1 MRLSVVAL
9 ALACLAGCAAP
20 DSESHFSNMDYASKV
35 ADYVPVKLEA
45 DVSGLSKNQRAMLA
59 LFVNASHYI
68 DDLFWRQAYGDWDYL
83 LESIDDPYARQFTI
97 INYGPWDR
105 LDGNKPFL
113 SGFGPKPLGAN
124 FYPDNIT
131 KEEVEEAAKTRP
143 ELLGQYSLVRRKL
156 TLGSRDLIAVPYNEA
171 YGGFLA
177 RAASLLREAAQYAE
191 NAKFRRYL
199 KLRATALETDEYQ
212 PSDMAWMDLRDN
224 DIDLVIGPIESYE
237 DKLFGIKTAFEAY
250 VLVKD
255 KEWSARLEKYAS
267 MLPALQDALPV
278 PARYKSEEIGD
289 NSQLN
294 VYDVVYFAGD
304 CNAGAKTIAIN
315 LPNDEEVQLKKGSR
329 RLQLKNAMRAKFDS
343 ILLPIASVLIAE
355 DQRSK
360 INFDAFFTNTMFH
373 EVAHGLGIK
382 RTLDGRG
389 TVRDALR
396 EAASALEEAK
406 ADILGLHLVGRLTD
420 AGEIPN
426 ADLEG
431 NYITFLAGIFRS
443 IRFGT
448 ATAHGTANLLTFNY
462 FEKAGAFSRDTA
474 TGTYRVNSKEMRAAV
489 DSLSGEILRLQGDG
503 AYGRATRFLADL
515 GRVGEALE
523 SDLGR
528 IEAAN
533 IPVDVAFDQD
543 WANLQKWA
551 EDTGH

>member
-1 MRLSVVAL
+1 MRPAAVAL
-9 ALACLAGCAAP
+9 AFLCLVGCAAP

-45 DVSGLSKNQRAMLA
+45 DVSGLTKKQRAMLA
-59 LFVNASHYI
+59 LFVTASQYI
-68 DDLFWRQAYGDWDYL
+68 DDLFWEQAYGDTGYRDGL
-83 LESIDDPYARQFTI
+83 LESIYEPHARRFAE

-124 FYPDNIT
+124 FYPFNMT
-131 KEEVEEAAKTRP
+131 KEEFEKAAQTQP
-143 ELLGQYSLVRRKL
+143 ELLSQYSMVRPGYPR
-156 TLGSRDLIAVPYNEA
+156 GLIAVPYNEA
-171 YGGFLA
+171 FGSSLDMV
-177 RAASLLREAAQYAE
+177 ASLLREAAGFAE

-199 KLRATALETDEYQ
+199 KMRATALETNEYQ

-267 MLPALQDALPV
+267 MLPTLQDGLPV
-278 PARYKSEEIGD
+278 PARYKSEEIGG

-294 VYDVVYFAGD
+294 VYDVIFFAGD

-360 INFDAFFTNTMFH
+360 INFEAFFANTMFH

-382 RTLDGRG
+382 RTLDGKG
-389 TVRDALR
+389 TVREALK

-426 ADLEG
+426 ADLDS

-448 ATAHGTANLLTFNY
+448 ATAHGTANLLSFNY
-462 FEKAGAFSRDTA
+462 FEKAGAFSRDRV
-474 TGTYRVNSKEMRAAV
+474 TGRYRVNSKEMRAAV
-489 DSLSGEILRLQGDG
+489 DALSGEILRLQGDG
-503 AYGRATRFLADL
+503 DYGRATRFLVEL
-515 GRVGEALE
+515 GRVGEGLE
-523 SDLGR
+523 GDLGR
-528 IEAAN
+528 IETAD
-533 IPVDVAFDQD
+533 IPVDVVFDQE
-543 WANLQKWA
+543 WA
-551 EDTGH
+551 EDREWAEDVE

>member
-1 MRLSVVAL
+1 MRPAAVAL
-9 ALACLAGCAAP
+9 AFACLVGCAAT

-45 DVSGLSKNQRAMLA
+45 DVSGLTANQQSMLPLLVSA
-59 LFVNASHYI
+59 ARVM
-68 DDLFWRQAYGDWDYL
+68 DDLFWQQAYGDKDLL
-83 LESIDDPYARQFTI
+83 LEGIRDSQARRFAI

-105 LDGNKPFL
+105 LDGNRPILPGVGSKP
-113 SGFGPKPLGAN
+113 PGAN
-124 FYPDNIT
+124 YYPADIT
-131 KEEVEEAAKTRP
+131 KAEFEAAATADP
-143 ELLGQYSLVRRKL
+143 ELLSQYSLVRRDQS
-156 TLGSRDLIAVPYNEA
+156 GALIAVPYNQAFRSEVGRA
-171 YGGFLA
+171 AALLRKAAGLAEDGGF
-177 RAASLLREAAQYAE
+177 RD
-191 NAKFRRYL
+191 YL
-199 KLRATALETDEYQ
+199 EMRATALETNDYQ
-212 PSDMAWMDLRDN
+212 PSDMAWMDVRDN

-255 KEWSARLEKYAS
+255 KEWSARLEKYAT
-267 MLPALQDALPV
+267 MLPALQDGLPV
-278 PARYKSEEIGD
+278 PARYKSEEIGG

-294 VYDVVYFAGD
+294 VYDVIFFAGD

-343 ILLPIASVLIAE
+343 ILLPIASVLIAD

-360 INFDAFFTNTMFH
+360 INFDAFFANTMFH

-382 RTLDGRG
+382 KTLDGKG
-389 TVRDALR
+389 TVREALK

-420 AGEIPN
+420 AGEIPD
-426 ADLEG
+426 ADLDS

-448 ATAHGTANLLTFNY
+448 ATAHGTANLLSFNY
-462 FEKAGAFSRDTA
+462 FEKAGAFSRESA
-474 TGTYRVNSKEMRAAV
+474 TGRYRVNSKEMRAAV

-503 AYGRATRFLADL
+503 DYGRATRFLAEL
-515 GRVGEALE
+515 GRVGEGLE
-523 SDLGR
+523 GDLGR
-528 IEAAN
+528 IEAAD
-533 IPVDVAFDQD
+533 IPVDVVFDQE
-543 WANLQKWA
+543 WA
-551 EDTGH
+551 EDREWAEDVE

>member
-1 MRLSVVAL
+1 MRPTAVAL
-9 ALACLAGCAAP
+9 AIACLVGCAGP
-20 DSESHFSNMDYASKV
+20 DSESHFSNMDYAAKV

-45 DVSGLSKNQRAMLA
+45 DLSGLSKKQRLMLA
-59 LFVNASHYI
+59 LFVTASQYI
-68 DDLFWRQAYGDWDYL
+68 DDLFWEQAFGDKEYL
-83 LESIDDPYARQFTI
+83 LELIDEPHARRFAE

-105 LDGNKPFL
+105 LDGNEPFL
-113 SGFGPKPLGAN
+113 SVFGPKPLGAN
-124 FYPDNIT
+124 FYPPNMT
-131 KEEVEEAAKTRP
+131 KEEFEEAAKTLP
-143 ELLGQYSLVRRKL
+143 ELLSQYSLVRRDL
-156 TLGSRDLIAVPYNEA
+156 SLGSRKLIAVPYNEA
-171 YGGFLA
+171 FGGSLA
-177 RAASLLREAAQYAE
+177 QVADLIREAAQFAE

-199 KLRATALETDEYQ
+199 NLRATALETNEYQ

-267 MLPALQDALPV
+267 MLPALQDGLPV
-278 PARYKSEEIGD
+278 PERYKSEEIGD

-294 VYDVVYFAGD
+294 VYDVIYFAGD

-329 RLQLKNAMRAKFDS
+329 RLQLKNAMRAKFES
-343 ILLPIASVLIAE
+343 ILMPIASVLIAE

-360 INFDAFFTNTMFH
+360 INFDAFFANTMFH

-382 RTLDGRG
+382 RTLDGKG
-389 TVRDALR
+389 MVREALK

-420 AGEIPN
+420 AGEIPD
-426 ADLEG
+426 ADLDR
-431 NYITFLAGIFRS
+431 NYVTFLAGIFRS

-448 ATAHGTANLLTFNY
+448 ATAHGTANLLSFNY
-462 FEKAGAFSRDTA
+462 FEKAGAFSRDSE

-523 SDLGR
+523 VDLGR
-528 IEAAN
+528 VEAAD
-533 IPVDVAFDQD
+533 IPVDVVFDQE
-543 WANLQKWA
+543 WA
-551 EDTGH
+551 EFAWWAEGTRD